1 MFGGIQCKFNWD
13 GNSKICSIQATGQ
26 KALTPWLNDQCGQ
39 GCRYDDLSYLDLDQ
53 VGGLA
58 HTGEGCRFKVMINDL
73 WIIATFVCFI
83 RHQTSRLVSSIA
95 WRMWIFL
102 PLARYDNFSLEDV
115 MHLCPGHKCLHN
127 YI

>member
-13 GNSKICSIQATGQ
+13 GNSKICSIQTTGQ

-58 HTGEGCRFKVMINDL
+58 HTGSGCRFKVMKIINVPLSHLLYVLLDTRPADL
-73 WIIATFVCFI
+73 
-83 RHQTSRLVSSIA
+83 
-95 WRMWIFL
+95 
-102 PLARYDNFSLEDV
+102 
-115 MHLCPGHKCLHN
+115 
-127 YI
+127 